1 MRAVVVAGAPFEATD
16 LVLATIRSADV
27 LIAAD
32 SGAIPLLALEMRP
45 HVVIGDMDSIGEEA
59 LRRLRAEGVEV
70 QEHPPEKDWT
80 DTHLALL
87 EALRRGADDIAL
99 IGAMGG
105 DRSDHGIANL
115 LLLANEEFAGAR
127 LRLVEGRSVA
137 HVVRATLELE
147 GQPGSYVSLIPL
159 TGAVTGIETEGLR
172 YPLGGSTLR
181 PGDSRGVSN
190 ELIATRARV
199 EVGSGVLLV
208 VQDYGR

>member
-1 MRAVVVAGAPFEATD
+1 MQAVVVAGAPFEVTE
-16 LVLATIRSADV
+16 LVLTTIRSADL

-32 SGAIPLLALEMRP
+32 SGAIPLLAMEIRP
-45 HVVIGDMDSIGEEA
+45 HAVIGDMDSIGEDA

-70 QEHPPEKDWT
+70 QEHPAQKDFT

-87 EALRRGADDIAL
+87 EALRQGADDIAL

-105 DRSDHGIANL
+105 NRPDHGIANL
-115 LLLANEEFAGAR
+115 LLLANDAFAGVR

-137 HVVRATLELE
+137 HVVRAALELE
-147 GQPGSYVSLIPL
+147 GRPGSYVSLIPL

-181 PGDSRGVSN
+181 RGESRGVSN
-190 ELIATRARV
+190 ELIAPRARV
-199 EVGSGVLLV
+199 AVGSGVLLV
-208 VQDYGR
+208 VQNFGG

>member
-1 MRAVVVAGAPFEATD
+1 MRAVVVAGAPFEVTE
-16 LVLATIRSADV
+16 LVLATIRSADL

-32 SGAIPLLALEMRP
+32 SGALPLLAMEIHP
-45 HVVIGDMDSIGEEA
+45 HLVIGDLDSIGEDA

-70 QEHPPEKDWT
+70 QEHPAEKDWT

-87 EALRRGADDIAL
+87 EALRRGADDVAL

-105 DRSDHGIANL
+105 NRPDHGIANL
-115 LLLANEEFAGAR
+115 LLMANDAFAGVR
-127 LRLVEGRSVA
+127 LRLVEGWSVV
-137 HVVRATLELE
+137 HVVRRALELE

-159 TGAVTGIETEGLR
+159 TGAVTAIETEGLR

-190 ELIATRARV
+190 ELIAPRARV
-199 EVGSGVLLV
+199 AVGSGVLLV
-208 VQDYGR
+208 VQDYGK